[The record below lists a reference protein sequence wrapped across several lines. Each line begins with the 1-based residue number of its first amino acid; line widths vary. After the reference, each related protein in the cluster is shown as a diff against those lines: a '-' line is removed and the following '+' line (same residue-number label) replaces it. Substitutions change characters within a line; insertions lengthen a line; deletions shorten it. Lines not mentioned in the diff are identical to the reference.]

1 MLTRLDNFL
10 ADAGVCSRRKAQDL
24 MRAGLVFVNEK
35 PAHLGKK
42 INPEKDKVIYDKKI
56 ISPAKNQLIYYAFYK
71 PKGVIST
78 TSDEKG
84 RKTVVDFLP
93 RDVRLFPVGRL
104 DENSEGLIIL
114 TNDGDLANQLTH
126 PSFKHLKEY
135 EVIVKALRK
144 IDFDWLKGNFKKG
157 ITVDGIK
164 MSADDVYNFKIKNN
178 LVHFNIV
185 LHTGLNHQIRKMCA
199 AVHSE
204 TQNLKRI
211 RVGKLKLED
220 LNLKIGEWK
229 KINKNEII

>member
-1 MLTRLDNFL
+1 MQTRLDNFL

-24 MRAGLVFVNEK
+24 MRRGLVFVNDK

-42 INPEKDKVIYDKKI
+42 INPEKDKVVYNKRE
-56 ISPAKNQLIYYAFYK
+56 ISLAKNQPVYYALYK
-71 PKGVIST
+71 PKGVVST
-78 TSDEKG
+78 TSDDKG

-93 RDVRLFPVGRL
+93 KDIRLFPVGRL
-104 DENSEGLIIL
+104 DENAEGLIIL
-114 TNDGDLANQLTH
+114 TNDGDLTNYLTH
-126 PSFKHLKEY
+126 PSFEHQKEY
-135 EVIVKALRK
+135 EVIVKPLRH

-164 MSADDVYNFKIKNN
+164 MSADDVKDFKIKNN
-178 LVHFNIV
+178 LVHFNMV

-199 AVHSE
+199 AVHLE

-220 LNLKIGEWK
+220 LGLKVGEWK
-229 KINKNEII
+229 KIEKKDIL